1 MQERINHALPL
12 LENDL
17 EDMRQH
23 SQHPTTLPY
32 LIAVANLRFA
42 LSVVAELL
50 YNQHEWQTSQEDQI
64 FTDEANLLVE
74 RAKLCCSCTFVNE
87 KEAGPAVY
95 LLKLLARQY
104 GTSFLSNVHKNP
116 DSAWVMPKH
125 LNIEVYM
132 YIHHNNIIII

>member
-1 MQERINHALPL
+1 MQKRIHCALPL

-17 EDMRQH
+17 EDLRQH

-32 LIAVANLRFA
+32 LKSVANIRFA

-50 YNQHEWQTSQEDQI
+50 YNQHEWQTSREDQI
-64 FTDEANLLVE
+64 FTDKANLLVE
-74 RAKLCCSCTFVNE
+74 RAKMCCSCTFVNE

-104 GTSFLSNVHKNP
+104 GTSFLSKYVQKNL
-116 DSAWVMPKH
+116 DSAWVVPKH
-125 LNIEVYM
+125 LNIEVA
-132 YIHHNNIIII
+132 IIQ